1 MKRYLP
7 RLAEILL
14 AERTARL
21 RNAAKKILWAAFL
34 LALPVTS
41 FPYFPPTI
49 GGDALVRPLSLYPL
63 ILLIPLFILPRL
75 LGKSLPKTLLPLAF
89 FGLIAAASSLISL
102 LYGIEPAHDIS
113 IAERTLRGMITLGI
127 GCAIYLAVVL
137 IPETIDDLRFAL
149 RWSYAGCAVALAW
162 GTVQAWQILSV
173 NKKIFSYMEYV
184 QHFIS
189 TRRLL
194 YDRISGL
201 TYEPHWFADQLILIL
216 LPGTLAAALSGY
228 SIYRW
233 RRGYLTI
240 EWLLLA
246 WMVII
251 LPFTYSRAGLM
262 NLIVTVL
269 LSVLLFSSSRQKKHS
284 SSNKPAAKAGLATIH
299 SMWKRLTLVLLVALV
314 VGVPIYMVGLQ
325 NEFFARIWKFWRDPE
340 AINPPGVHY
349 TMPQTLMVYFG
360 HLGFDTRLAYGE
372 AAYKTYASHPWLG
385 VGLGNF
391 GFYIQEMLPLRP
403 LTAEVLRTITPD
415 NSRPRLV
422 TPKNFYLRLLAE
434 TGVIGTSAFL
444 AFIIASLGCAIYLL
458 ISPDPEWRYWGL
470 TSSIGII
477 AFLISAL
484 TFDSFVIPNTW
495 IVLGLSIAAVRVAQK
510 ERSIT

>member
-1 MKRYLP
+1 MKRYFP
-7 RLAEILL
+7 RLATTSAAIN
-14 AERTARL
+14 TAR
-21 RNAAKKILWAAFL
+21 KILWAAFL

-41 FPYFPPTI
+41 FPYFPPAI

-63 ILLIPLFILPRL
+63 ILLVPLVILPRL
-75 LGKSLPKTLLPLAF
+75 VRKPLPKTLLPLVF
-89 FGLIAAASSLISL
+89 FVFIAAASSLVSL
-102 LYGIEPAHDIS
+102 LYGIEPAHEIS

-127 GCAIYLAVVL
+127 GGAIYLAVVL
-137 IPETIDDLRFAL
+137 IPETIDDLHFTL
-149 RWSYAGCAVALAW
+149 RWSYAGCAVAMAW
-162 GTVQAWQILSV
+162 GTVQAWQILSF
-173 NKKIFSYMEYV
+173 NKKIFSYMEFA

-194 YDRISGL
+194 YERISGL

-216 LPGTLAAALSGY
+216 LPGTLAAVLSGY

-233 RRGYLTI
+233 RKGNLTI
-240 EWLLLA
+240 EWFLLA
-246 WMVII
+246 WMVML

-269 LSVLLFSSSRQKKHS
+269 LSVLLFSSSRQKKQPAS
-284 SSNKPAAKAGLATIH
+284 KKTAAKAGWLSIR
-299 SMWKRLTLVLLVALV
+299 SMWKRVSLVLLVALV
-314 VGVPIYMVGLQ
+314 VGIPIYVVGVQ
-325 NEFFARIWKFWRDPE
+325 NEFFARIWKFWRDPD
-340 AINPPGVHY
+340 ALNPPGVQY
-349 TMPQTLMVYFG
+349 TLPQTLMVYFG

-391 GFYIQEMLPLRP
+391 GFYIQETLPLRP
-403 LTAEVLRTITPD
+403 LTTEVLRTITPD

-458 ISPDPEWRYWGL
+458 LSSDPEWRYWGL

-495 IVLGLSIAAVRVAQK
+495 IVLGLSAAATRVVQK
-510 ERSIT
+510 ERFKA

>member
-1 MKRYLP
+1 MKRYFP
-7 RLAEILL
+7 RLATTSAAID
-14 AERTARL
+14 TAR
-21 RNAAKKILWAAFL
+21 KILWAAFL

-41 FPYFPPTI
+41 FPYFPPAI

-63 ILLIPLFILPRL
+63 ILLIPLVILPRL
-75 LGKSLPKTLLPLAF
+75 VRRPLPKTLLPLVF
-89 FGLIAAASSLISL
+89 FVFIAAASSLVSL
-102 LYGIEPAHDIS
+102 LYGIEPAHEIS

-127 GCAIYLAVVL
+127 GGAIYLAVVL
-137 IPETIDDLRFAL
+137 IPETIDDLHFTL
-149 RWSYAGCAVALAW
+149 RWSYAGCAVAMAW
-162 GTVQAWQILSV
+162 GTVQAWQILSF
-173 NKKIFSYMEYV
+173 NKKIFSYMEFA

-194 YDRISGL
+194 YERISGL

-216 LPGTLAAALSGY
+216 LPGTLAAVLSGY

-233 RRGYLTI
+233 RRGNLTI
-240 EWLLLA
+240 EWFLLA
-246 WMVII
+246 WMVGL

-269 LSVLLFSSSRQKKHS
+269 LSVLLFSSSRQKKQS
-284 SSNKPAAKAGLATIH
+284 ASKERTAKAGLLPFR
-299 SMWKRLTLVLLVALV
+299 SMWKRVSLVLLVALV
-314 VGVPIYMVGLQ
+314 VGIPIYVIGVQ
-325 NEFFARIWKFWRDPE
+325 NEFFARIWKFWRDPD
-340 AINPPGVHY
+340 ALNPPGVQY
-349 TMPQTLMVYFG
+349 TLPQTLMVYFG

-391 GFYIQEMLPLRP
+391 GFYIQETLPLRP
-403 LTAEVLRTITPD
+403 LTTEVLRTITPD

-458 ISPDPEWRYWGL
+458 LSSDPKWRYWGL

-495 IVLGLSIAAVRVAQK
+495 IVLGLSAAATRVVQK
-510 ERSIT
+510 ERFRA